1 MKHINYIN
9 EWTSSS
15 SNNTE
20 YSYDEPTPEISE
32 FVENV
37 KQDI

>member
-32 FVENV
+32 
-37 KQDI
+37 K